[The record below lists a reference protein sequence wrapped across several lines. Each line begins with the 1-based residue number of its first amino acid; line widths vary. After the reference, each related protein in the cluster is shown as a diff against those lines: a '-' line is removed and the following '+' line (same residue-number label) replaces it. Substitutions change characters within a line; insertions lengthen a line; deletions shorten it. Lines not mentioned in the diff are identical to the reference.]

1 MKTYTDKN
9 IVCPFYTREEP
20 SNVARKI
27 HCEGYKKGNHIHM
40 CFDTI
45 ELKKAHKNDFCKQTE
60 QKAENQNKC
69 YCGCNDFCCILFQ
82 WKSQILS

>member
-45 ELKKAHKNDFCKQTE
+45 ELKKAHKNDFCKNSKGYT
-60 QKAENQNKC
+60 KC
-69 YCGCNDFCCILFQ
+69 PLYPVIL
-82 WKSQILS
+82 KRYEEDS